1 MIPVLLAI
9 SICTFAISAPAMALL
24 RRSPGPAALLG
35 PATAVAG
42 CIPGIIAAILALTGA
57 GNASAT
63 LPWSVPSGVLSI
75 GMDALSALFAIPMLA
90 ISALAAVYSRGYLR
104 HSAAEGRSIA
114 PFWAWYDLLVGGML
128 LVTIARNALL
138 FLLGWEVMALASFL
152 LVMFD
157 AHDPRVRRAGWIYL
171 VATHVGTAC
180 ILALF
185 AILGQAGSLDFDRL
199 ALPAAFPAAL
209 AFMLA
214 FIGFGTKAGFVPLH
228 VWLPE
233 AHPAAPSGV
242 SAVMSG
248 VMIKTGIYGLLRFLM
263 ILGTPPSW
271 WGWVLLT
278 AGVVSGVIGVLS
290 ALAQH
295 DLKRLLAYHS
305 VENIGIIAIGLG
317 LGLLGISLGIPA
329 MAFLGFAGGLLHVV
343 NHAVF
348 KSLLFMGAG
357 AVLER
362 TGTRDID
369 HLGGLSK
376 RMPATSLC
384 FMTGSMAICGLPPFN
399 GFLSELLIYL
409 AAFAGLS
416 ASAARI
422 TAGSTAGLLATGGLA
437 LIGGLALACFTKAFG
452 TVFLGE
458 PRTPHATGAREVDAS
473 MRVPMIVLAAAC
485 LVIGL
490 SGPMAA
496 PVIQPVVESV
506 LSGFGFAVTAGTAG
520 NALGSLPAA
529 SVASAAVLLLA
540 ASVFA
545 ARSALLRNRRTSTAP
560 TWGCGFA
567 SPSPSMQYTASS
579 FADPVVGLFGAIV
592 RRRRRFEEPAGL
604 FPASTDFSTE
614 APDIYQEKLYK
625 PVFSAFER
633 AFSGF
638 RVIQHGR
645 LNLYVLYIAA
655 ALFALLLW
663 KL

>member
-1 MIPVLLAI
+1 MIPVLLAL
-9 SICTFAISAPAMALL
+9 SILTFTVSAPVLALL
-24 RRSPGPAALLG
+24 LRNPRAASRLG

-42 CIPGIIAAILALTGA
+42 CIPGIVAAILTLAGA
-57 GNASAT
+57 RPAPATAS
-63 LPWSVPSGVLSI
+63 WSVPSGSLTL
-75 GMDALSALFAIPMLA
+75 GMDSLSALFAVTVLTV
-90 ISALAAVYSRGYLR
+90 SALAAVYSRGYLR
-104 HSAAEGRSIA
+104 LAEADGRSTA

-128 LVTIARNALL
+128 LVTVARNALL

-185 AILGQAGSLDFDRL
+185 AILGHAGSLEFDRL
-199 ALPAAFPAAL
+199 ALPAAFPAGIAFVL
-209 AFMLA
+209 AFV
-214 FIGFGTKAGFVPLH
+214 GFGTKAGFVPLH

-263 ILGTPPSW
+263 ILGSPPAW
-271 WGWVLLT
+271 WGWVLLA
-278 AGVVSGVIGVLS
+278 AGVISGVVGVLS

-357 AVLER
+357 SVLES

-416 ASAARI
+416 ATAARI
-422 TAGSTAGLLATGGLA
+422 PAGSTAGLLATGGLA

-458 PRTPHATGAREVDAS
+458 PRTSHAAGAHEVDPS
-473 MRVPMIVLAAAC
+473 MRTPMIILAAAC
-485 LVIGL
+485 LCIGL
-490 SGPMAA
+490 SGPAAA
-496 PVIQPVVESV
+496 PVIGPVVDSV
-506 LSGFGFAVTAGTAG
+506 LSGFGFTVSAATAHD
-520 NALGSLPAA
+520 ALGSLSTA
-529 SVASAAVLLLA
+529 SIASAAVLLLA

-545 ARSALLRNRRTSTAP
+545 ARSAVLRNRRTSTAP
-560 TWGCGFA
+560 TWGCGFT

-579 FADPVVGLFGAIV
+579 FADPIVGLFGTIV
-592 RRRRRFEEPAGL
+592 RRKRRFEEPAGL
-604 FPASTDFSTE
+604 FPASTEFSTDT
-614 APDIYQEKLYK
+614 PDVYQEKLYK

-645 LNLYVLYIAA
+645 LNLYVLSIAA